1 MKPVNL
7 GKYLENSKQ
16 KSFEKIPELKKLRV
30 IGEGPYSIIFE
41 AIDWQT
47 YRKYALKEIDLRTVS
62 QTGKRNVHNEI
73 RIHRGLIH
81 SNIVKLVES
90 VITTDKVT
98 LVLELCE
105 RGNLF
110 RKMRKSVLN
119 LQQRKYV
126 FSQVVSG
133 LKFLHSSSIL
143 WRDLKPENILLTHDH
158 KIKLCDFGWAV
169 DAFNADKGDEP
180 AGTLLYMSP
189 ESLRG
194 VRQEK
199 SSDLWSLGVLLYEM
213 AENKEPFKGTNFREM
228 LDEIED
234 KKVIAFSANIDSEER
249 VLVEQLLVTSAQKRP
264 TLQQIEESN
273 YFQSGILLTGKV
285 FGDEMDKS
293 ETVKLSK
300 ESRVNGNLVFE
311 KRVKNTPLFNFGG
324 LAFAGKT
331 AFLKKPQTTSKN
343 KQLFLET
350 KLKKPSVFS
359 RQSDGHNFFCRVDKK
374 LVSSSEYTVVEGLSK
389 ALNEFRQKKYKVEV
403 KTPGGFQLSFHKH
416 SDSNNKNHNSQTS
429 IHALTN
435 YDETVGRISSF
446 SKLNFGGTMNKTRN
460 SESRNTGIINTNVG
474 SSKIRYLGKGRQLSR
489 RFSTGKKRNFNKFY
503 GSKNS
508 QDYNLD
514 KSIKQFRS
522 KMQII
527 KKYSSSFNG
536 KTQFN
541 QICTNFLQ
549 KNPEKAKL
557 EKHYPGN
564 TNQSIFTKVSNKNSI
579 VSGKP
584 TQKLFSGFS
593 KKKTS
598 QTLKFKGNSG
608 GSELFKSS
616 KHNKSAKVD
625 SLLIDI
631 QDFAAKELTH
641 NSERAIKTAK
651 SNKSNIVYEI

>member
-30 IGEGPYSIIFE
+30 IGQGPYSIIFE

-62 QTGKRNVHNEI
+62 QTGKKNVNNEI
-73 RIHRGLIH
+73 RIHRGLMH

-110 RKMRKSVLN
+110 RKMRKSGLN

-133 LKFLHSSSIL
+133 LKFLHSNSIL
-143 WRDLKPENILLTHDH
+143 WRDLKPENILFTHDH

-169 DAFNADKGDEP
+169 DAFNADKCDEP

-249 VLVEQLLVTSAQKRP
+249 VLVEQLLATSVKKRP
-264 TLQQIEESN
+264 TLEQIEESN

-293 ETVKLSK
+293 ETVKLSN
-300 ESRVNGNLVFE
+300 ETRVNGNLVFE
-311 KRVKNTPLFNFGG
+311 KRVKNTLLFNFGG

-331 AFLKKPQTTSKN
+331 PFLKKPQTTSKN
-343 KQLFLET
+343 KQFLET
-350 KLKKPSVFS
+350 KLKNPGVFS
-359 RQSDGHNFFCRVDKK
+359 RQSNGPNFFCRFDKK
-374 LVSSSEYTVVEGLSK
+374 LVSSSQYTVVESLSK
-389 ALNEFRQKKYKVEV
+389 ALNEFQQKKYKVEI

-416 SDSNNKNHNSQTS
+416 RLSNNKNHNSKTS

-435 YDETVGRISSF
+435 YNETVGRITSF
-446 SKLNFGGTMNKTRN
+446 SKLNFGGTMNQTKN
-460 SESRNTGIINTNVG
+460 SESRNTGIVNINEG
-474 SSKIRYLGKGRQLSR
+474 SSKIRYLGKDRQLSKG
-489 RFSTGKKRNFNKFY
+489 FSTEKKHNFNKIY

-508 QDYNLD
+508 QDYILD

-541 QICTNFLQ
+541 QICTNFLK
-549 KNPEKAKL
+549 KNPEKEKL
-557 EKHYPGN
+557 EIQYPGD
-564 TNQSIFTKVSNKNSI
+564 TNQSIFTKGSNKSSI
-579 VSGKP
+579 VFGKP

-598 QTLKFKGNSG
+598 QTLKFNGNSG
-608 GSELFKSS
+608 ESELFKSS
-616 KHNKSAKVD
+616 KHNKSVKVD

-631 QDFAAKELTH
+631 QDFAAKELPQ
-641 NSERAIKTAK
+641 NSEREIKTAK
-651 SNKSNIVYEI
+651 SEKSNIVYEI